1 MRVLTERLMRFT
13 ELYERLKRSLPE
25 GACPKAPV

>member
-1 MRVLTERLMRFT
+1 MRFT